1 MIKKILL
8 FLAIFPGIF
17 ISLATPPPGCTISVS
32 SATTTIANP
41 SCTNNDGTITIAGVT
56 GGSVSPYVY
65 QYSID
70 GVNWQQSA
78 TLTGLSAGNYTVQI
92 RDRNAHTCSS
102 LISGIIL
109 TNAPLG
115 ASVATTPVSCN
126 GAADGKITVTASGGT
141 GNYQYSLNGGTSW
154 SNNGGLFTG
163 IGTLTHDVQIRDKT
177 NTSCTFDYG
186 SVTLTQP
193 AVLKAT
199 VTSTN
204 VTCNGNDG
212 TATANATGGTPS
224 YSYLWNDPSS
234 QTVQTATGLSPGDYT
249 VTVTDA
255 NGCTTTSSVTISQP
269 NALSATVS
277 STNVTCSGASNG
289 TITVIASG
297 GWGSYQYSKD
307 GGITW
312 LNNGGSF
319 QSVPSGNYDIWIRD
333 KANPFC
339 TYDYGAV
346 NGNVIITH
354 PTVLN
359 ATVISTNV
367 TCNGNDGTAMANATG
382 GTPSYSYL
390 WNDPSSQTVQTAT
403 GLSPGDYTVT
413 VTDANGCTI
422 TASATISQPNALS
435 ATVSSTNVTC
445 YQAHDG
451 TITISNPLGG
461 WGTFQYSIDG
471 GTTWQNKGSYTGL
484 VISKYDVQI
493 RDKANPGCVTNLN
506 PALKITRPPIL
517 NATVSLTNVSCY
529 GVNDGKIMIS
539 SPSGGPS
546 SLLPGGGSYLYSND
560 GGKNYLDNGGIFSNL
575 SPAPY
580 DVWIQDA
587 TDDACTVDLGS
598 QTLHQPDA
606 YYFYADNDGDG
617 YGAGNPVAVCATDA
631 NTPPPGYSLNNTDC
645 NDSDPMV
652 WQTGT
657 LYIDNDGDGYDNGT
671 ASVCY
676 GNDAPQG
683 YSFLSSGHD
692 CNDNDPTV
700 WQTGN
705 LYIDN
710 DGDGY
715 DNGTA
720 SVCYGNDAPQ
730 GYSFL
735 SNGTDCNDND
745 PTIWVS
751 SPAPTGNSKQS
762 FCAISN
768 PTVTDILVTGDNI
781 QWYDSSSAGKIL
793 SGTTSLVNGTT
804 YYASQ
809 TSANGCEST
818 DRFAVSIT
826 IGNQSAPTGDAN
838 QSFCTSKSP
847 VVSEIL
853 VTGTNITWYD
863 ASTAGIVVAENT
875 ELINGTTY
883 YASQTVRGCEST
895 DRLAVTVKLTTQAA
909 PTTGTIMQPT
919 CSTATGS
926 VELSGLPSGNWT
938 ITPSTGSPESGSGS
952 TYIFGS
958 LAASNSYT
966 FTVTNASGCKSEA
979 SESVGINSQPATP
992 TLSTGILTDPASCG
1006 ADGSIVLNFT
1016 HVPNGNYIVRYS
1028 SGSFNSVAVSGGT
1041 ATLSAKAGTYSDLE
1055 ITANGCT
1062 SSAGINASLIDPS
1075 ASSAP
1080 IVGTITQPTCLT
1092 STGSVDLSGLP
1103 ASGSWIVTESVG
1115 ATTITGTGT
1124 TGSFDNLASDNYTFT
1139 VANSAGCT
1147 SGSSENALINAAPA
1161 IPAAPTANLTQPTCA
1176 LATGT
1181 VSVTTPVSGTGISYT
1196 LTGTNPIVTAVTN
1209 STGLFSGLNSGTYK
1223 LTTTNLAGCTS
1234 SPASLTINPQP
1245 LPPIVNA
1252 ITGTITVN
1260 AGSTITLH
1268 DSTNGGVWSSSNLAI
1283 ASVNSNTG
1291 VVTGVSAGSV
1301 TINYTLTTG
1310 GCTNSASISVT
1321 VIGSSSLYS
1330 VTGGGS
1336 YCAGGNGLPIGLS
1349 GSKRGALYQL
1359 KYNGHNIGNVM
1370 IGTGS
1375 AISFGLETV
1384 AGTYTVAL
1392 ITVIPPTSTLMTGNA
1407 VISIIPLP
1415 AAPGPITGTTAI
1427 CAGKTTTL
1435 QESTSGGVWSSS
1447 NSAIAKVSNTGV
1459 VTGLLPGSVTI
1470 RYTLTNGS
1478 GCSNWA
1484 GTTVTINNSPNEPG
1498 NFIVFTS
1505 TVNQGQKNVPYA
1517 VPAMSNSAYDWSY
1530 SGIGA
1535 TISGIMNFVK
1545 INYSS
1550 SATSGILSVST
1561 ANGCGISTPRSM
1573 SITVRKSGLKLDSI
1587 PAISLSETSVI
1598 PVLENVLKVYPNPTL
1613 GPANFEFQIG
1623 ETSRVTLDILSISGQ
1638 YISRIFDADL
1648 PAGIPQAVYFGQVLP
1663 AGIYIGVMRW
1673 KSQILTVKLVVTQ

>member
-1 MIKKILL
+1 
-8 FLAIFPGIF
+8 
-17 ISLATPPPGCTISVS
+17 
-32 SATTTIANP
+32 
-41 SCTNNDGTITIAGVT
+41 
-56 GGSVSPYVY
+56 
-65 QYSID
+65 
-70 GVNWQQSA
+70 
-78 TLTGLSAGNYTVQI
+78 
-92 RDRNAHTCSS
+92 
-102 LISGIIL
+102 
-109 TNAPLG
+109 
-115 ASVATTPVSCN
+115 
-126 GAADGKITVTASGGT
+126 
-141 GNYQYSLNGGTSW
+141 
-154 SNNGGLFTG
+154 
-163 IGTLTHDVQIRDKT
+163 
-177 NTSCTFDYG
+177 
-186 SVTLTQP
+186 
-193 AVLKAT
+193 
-199 VTSTN
+199 
-204 VTCNGNDG
+204 
-212 TATANATGGTPS
+212 
-224 YSYLWNDPSS
+224 
-234 QTVQTATGLSPGDYT
+234 
-249 VTVTDA
+249 
-255 NGCTTTSSVTISQP
+255 
-269 NALSATVS
+269 
-277 STNVTCSGASNG
+277 VTCSGASNG

-359 ATVISTNV
+359 ATVTSTNV
-367 TCNGNDGTAMANATG
+367 TCNGNDGTATVKATG
-382 GTPSYSYL
+382 GSPSYSYL
-390 WNDPSSQTVQTAT
+390 WNDPSSQTGQAAT

-413 VTDANGCTI
+413 VTDANGCT
-422 TASATISQPNALS
+422 TTSSVTISQPNALS

-471 GTTWQNKGSYTGL
+471 GTTWQNKGSYTDL

-493 RDKANPGCVTNLN
+493 RDKANPGCVTILN

-517 NATVSLTNVSCY
+517 SATVSSTNVSCN
-529 GVNDGKIMIS
+529 GANDGTITIS

-546 SLLPGGGSYLYSND
+546 SLLPGGETYLYSDD

-575 SPAPY
+575 SPASY

-617 YGAGNPVAVCATDA
+617 YGAGNLVAVCATDA
-631 NTPPPGYSLNNTDC
+631 NTPPPGYSLNNT
-645 NDSDPMV
+645 
-652 WQTGT
+652 
-657 LYIDNDGDGYDNGT
+657 
-671 ASVCY
+671 
-676 GNDAPQG
+676 
-683 YSFLSSGHD
+683 D

-793 SGTTSLVNGTT
+793 SGTTPLVNGTT

-847 VVSEIL
+847 VVSDIL
-853 VTGTNITWYD
+853 VTGTAITWYD

-966 FTVTNASGCKSEA
+966 FTVTNASGCTSEA
-979 SESVGINSQPATP
+979 SESVGINSQPPTP

-1016 HVPNGNYIVRYS
+1016 HVPNGNYIVSYS
-1028 SGSFNSVAVSGGT
+1028 SGSFSGVAVSGGT

-1115 ATTITGTGT
+1115 ATTITGIGT

-1139 VANSAGCT
+1139 VTNSAGCT

-1234 SPASLTINPQP
+1234 GPASLTINPQP

-1252 ITGTITVN
+1252 ITGTTTVN

-1268 DSTNGGVWSSSNLAI
+1268 DSTNGGVWSSSNSAI

-1310 GCTNSASISVT
+1310 GCTNSASISVN
-1321 VIGSSSLYS
+1321 VISSSSLYS

-1336 YCAGGNGLPIGLS
+1336 YCAGGNGLPVGLS

-1359 KYNGHNIGNVM
+1359 KYNGHNIGNVI

-1392 ITVIPPTSTLMTGNA
+1392 ITVLPPTSTLMTGNA

-1415 AAPGPITGTTAI
+1415 TSPGPITGTTTI
-1427 CAGKTTTL
+1427 CAGKITAL
-1435 QESTSGGVWSSS
+1435 HESTTGGVWSSS
-1447 NSAIAKVSNTGV
+1447 NSAIVKVSNTGV
-1459 VTGLLPGSVTI
+1459 VTGIVSGSVTI
-1470 RYTLTNGS
+1470 KYTLTNGS

-1484 GTTVTINNSPNEPG
+1484 GTTVTVNSSPNEPG
-1498 NFIVFTS
+1498 NFIVSTS

-1517 VPAMSNSAYDWSY
+1517 VPAMSNVSYDWNY

-1573 SITVRKSGLKLDSI
+1573 SINVRKSSLKSDSI
-1587 PAISLSETSVI
+1587 QVISSSETSVL

-1623 ETSRVTLDILSISGQ
+1623 VTSRVTLDILSISGQ